1 MNTSSIAAALSK
13 AQSKI
18 TGAIKDS
25 TNPHFKSQFATLASV
40 MDAIREPFAEN
51 GLAVVQP
58 TVWLEGK
65 LFIKTI
71 IMHSSGE
78 SIEGI
83 YPVICKDWNNPQAV
97 GSGMS
102 YGRRYALSSMVSL
115 PQIDDDA
122 NEATEVVKPKFVPKE
137 HTKSTEAYIS
147 KKGSDIGNYRI
158 KVGKFKDRQLKEVDQ
173 LQIQDYITWLNQQ
186 AKANGKPLSGD
197 WLEFAKIA
205 EAYLF
210 PNIDTT
216 EPLT

>member
-1 MNTSSIAAALSK
+1 MTTSSIAAALSK

-58 TVWLEGK
+58 TVWIDNK

-78 SIEGI
+78 TIEGI

-102 YGRRYALSSMVSL
+102 YGRRYSLSSMVSL

-122 NEATEVVKPKFVPKE
+122 NEATEVVKPKYQPKE

-147 KKGSDIGNYRI
+147 KKGTDIGNYRI

-173 LQIQDYITWLNQQ
+173 LQVQDYLTWLNQQ
-186 AKANGKPLSGD
+186 AKVQNKPLSGD

-205 EAYLF
+205 ESYLF
-210 PNIDTT
+210 PAIDTN
-216 EPLT
+216 EPLS